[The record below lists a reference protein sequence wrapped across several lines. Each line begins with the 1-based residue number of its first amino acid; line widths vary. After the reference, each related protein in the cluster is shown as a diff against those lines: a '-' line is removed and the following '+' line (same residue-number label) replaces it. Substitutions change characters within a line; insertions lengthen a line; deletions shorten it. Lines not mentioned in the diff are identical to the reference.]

1 VFGDG
6 RASQKIAQLTVERLH
21 AVLTTQGHA

>member
-6 RASQKIAQLTVERLH
+6 RASQKIAQLTVDRLD
-21 AVLTTQGHA
+21 AVLTAQGHA